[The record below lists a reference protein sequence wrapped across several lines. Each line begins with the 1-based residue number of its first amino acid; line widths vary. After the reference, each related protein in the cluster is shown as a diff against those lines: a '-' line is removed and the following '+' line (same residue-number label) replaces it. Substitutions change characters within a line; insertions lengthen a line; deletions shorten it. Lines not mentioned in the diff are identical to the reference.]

1 MPEAEGDTHPDPE
14 EDPMADRPD
23 VSGTTLW
30 HTFSVRDADAMMT
43 WLRAVGFTEHQTHRD
58 EEDPTVV
65 VHAEWAWPGGGGIM
79 FGTDRDDS
87 AISGTG
93 PAAAYLVTADPDAA
107 FDAAVAA
114 GATVIRP
121 MVDHDY
127 GGRGG
132 SVTDPEGNHWSF
144 GSYRP
149 G

>member
-1 MPEAEGDTHPDPE
+1 MTDT
-14 EDPMADRPD
+14 PD

-30 HTFSVRDADAMMT
+30 HTFSVRDATAMMA
-43 WLRAVGFTEHQTHRD
+43 WLRAIGFTEDATYGD
-58 EEDPTVV
+58 EQDPSVV

-79 FGTDRDDS
+79 FGSERDDS

-93 PAAAYLVTADPDAA
+93 PAAAYLVTDDPDAA

-114 GATVIRP
+114 GATVVRA
-121 MVDHDY
+121 MVEQDY

-144 GSYRP
+144 GSYQPR
-149 G
+149 